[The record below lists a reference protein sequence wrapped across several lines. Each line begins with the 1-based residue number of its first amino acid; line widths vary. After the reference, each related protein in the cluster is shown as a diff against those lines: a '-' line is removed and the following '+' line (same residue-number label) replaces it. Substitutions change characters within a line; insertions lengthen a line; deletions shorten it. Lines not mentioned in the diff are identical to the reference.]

1 MMKSVFSL
9 LVLTTMILFF
19 QNCVDQSTKTASS
32 DSVAM
37 QAGGSG
43 NGGNGDPYGGKGSY
57 MAFTPGHSCMSASG
71 SLVAAPFSRAFKQD
85 GHVVLAYDNCA
96 DKNEVLDSRD
106 VQMAGDGSDSFIY
119 KRQIFQNFASP
130 PPLTSAQF
138 YFPDA
143 TCVETIESVMTRS
156 GTISSPPA
164 PGATVT
170 ENRIRA
176 SLSANW
182 FADRHALV
190 GSENITRAVPLAG
203 QMVRDTITPVWN
215 DKFSPLI
222 RVDLAPGT
230 AWTGPRFSLQ
240 VAPPSGVPLYLSTNQ
255 VGTLSFEH
263 AGEPMTVKVECAV
276 FY

>member
-1 MMKSVFSL
+1 MMKSLFSL
-9 LVLTTMILFF
+9 LILATMILFF
-19 QNCVDQSTKTASS
+19 QNCVDQSNKTASS

-57 MAFTPGHSCMSASG
+57 MAFTPGHSCMSTSG

-85 GHVVLAYDNCA
+85 GRVVLSYDNCA
-96 DKNEVLDSRD
+96 DKNEILDSRD
-106 VQMAGDGSDSFIY
+106 VQMAGDGSDSFVY
-119 KRQIFQNFASP
+119 KRQIFQNFTAP
-130 PPLTSAQF
+130 PTLTSTQF
-138 YFPDA
+138 FFPDA
-143 TCVETIESVMTRS
+143 TCMETVESVMTRA

-176 SLSANW
+176 SIAANW

-190 GSENITRAVPLAG
+190 GSENVTRTIPLPG

-230 AWTGPRFSLQ
+230 AWNGPKFSLQ

-255 VGTLSFEH
+255 VGTLDFER
-263 AGEPMTVKVECAV
+263 AGEAMSVKVECAV